1 MAAPG
6 VWLASVQGVVTRRA
20 SSHSGDPDFYNTSGG
35 GLAISLWSHLSQMPP
50 PDLTTSHR
58 LRRAP
63 ITSPRTSLR
72 TLGPHSHHPEPKPA
86 QLHFL
91 LRFGATLPPFFS

>member
-50 PDLTTSHR
+50 RLLSDAPTRPDHLSQTQEGSRHLT
-58 LRRAP
+58 
-63 ITSPRTSLR
+63 
-72 TLGPHSHHPEPKPA
+72 
-86 QLHFL
+86 
-91 LRFGATLPPFFS
+91 